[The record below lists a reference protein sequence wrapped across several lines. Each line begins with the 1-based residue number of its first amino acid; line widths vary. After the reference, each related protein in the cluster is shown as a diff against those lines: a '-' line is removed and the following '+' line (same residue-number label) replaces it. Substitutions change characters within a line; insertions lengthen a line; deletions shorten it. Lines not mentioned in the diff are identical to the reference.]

1 MKDCRAIVICDRGY
15 GSLDLMETIRDQN
28 ADFLIRI
35 RDSLLKETRALP
47 MDECDVN
54 IDFTIITDQTNASKK
69 LTRETNTR
77 FLPGLSKNKK
87 KLVTWFHPSPYHMNL
102 RIVRFPLKTGTY
114 ETIGTSLDK
123 NEFPIEEIKSLYH
136 LRWGIETSF
145 RSLKYAIGLTSFH
158 ARKEESILQEIFA
171 RLLIYN
177 FCSKIANSIV
187 IEKNDENTYSY
198 KINFT
203 QAIHLCLSWMT
214 I

>member
-1 MKDCRAIVICDRGY
+1 
-15 GSLDLMETIRDQN
+15 
-28 ADFLIRI
+28 
-35 RDSLLKETRALP
+35 
-47 MDECDVN
+47 
-54 IDFTIITDQTNASKK
+54 
-69 LTRETNTR
+69 
-77 FLPGLSKNKK
+77 
-87 KLVTWFHPSPYHMNL
+87 MNL

-114 ETIGTSLDK
+114 ETIATSLDK

-145 RSLKYAIGLTSFH
+145 RSLKYAIGLTNFH

-203 QAIHLCLSWMT
+203 QAIHLCFSFLKHQIET
-214 I
+214 DVRELIRKYIEPVRPGREDKRNIKPKTVINFTYRVA